1 MDKNK
6 TQDSETSII
15 PPKYVDIVEDVFH
28 AILAISL
35 LGIGIGAF
43 FYSGKRLIETQ
54 PFFPNGMIQGVNDIL
69 FIVIILEILRTVI
82 SRFTDGVYQLDKF
95 LIIGVIAAV
104 RHILTVG
111 ASLTLESGKSDTA
124 FERSIYEMGLNALI
138 VVVSVLPRSN
148 CNGQSIFTPSSSAAA
163 IAHLGFLIIALA
175 RNTASAFPD
184 EMISSACLASVI
196 NPTADV
202 GISAPCLIA

>member
-1 MDKNK
+1 MA
-6 TQDSETSII
+6 DSEKVKKEIETSIL
-15 PPKYVDIVEDVFH
+15 PDKYVDLVEDVFH
-28 AILAISL
+28 AALAVVL

-43 FYSGKRLIETQ
+43 IFSLKRLFETT

-111 ASLTLESGKSDTA
+111 ASLTLQLGKTDNA
-124 FERSIYEMGLNALI
+124 FERAVVEMGLNALI
-138 VVVSVLPRSN
+138 VVGLVLA
-148 CNGQSIFTPSSSAAA
+148 IFMSKSA
-163 IAHLGFLIIALA
+163 H
-175 RNTASAFPD
+175 RKR
-184 EMISSACLASVI
+184 
-196 NPTADV
+196 
-202 GISAPCLIA
+202 

>member
-1 MDKNK
+1 MAKNES
-6 TQDSETSII
+6 QDGEKSII
-15 PPKYVDIVEDVFH
+15 PAKYVDVVEDVFH
-28 AILAISL
+28 ALLAISL
-35 LGIGIGAF
+35 LGIGIAAF

-124 FERSIYEMGLNALI
+124 FERSIYEMGLNAII
-138 VVVSVLPRSN
+138 VVALVFA
-148 CNGQSIFTPSSSAAA
+148 IFLSKSA
-163 IAHLGFLIIALA
+163 H
-175 RNTASAFPD
+175 RNR
-184 EMISSACLASVI
+184 
-196 NPTADV
+196 
-202 GISAPCLIA
+202 

>member
-1 MDKNK
+1 MAKEEKDRV
-6 TQDSETSII
+6 ETSIL
-15 PPKYVDIVEDVFH
+15 PLKYVDLVEDIFH
-28 AILAISL
+28 AVLAIAL
-35 LGIGIGAF
+35 FAIGVGAF
-43 FYSGKRLIETQ
+43 FFSIKRLLETA

-124 FERSIYEMGLNALI
+124 FDRAIFEMGLNALI
-138 VVVSVLPRSN
+138 VVALVFA
-148 CNGQSIFTPSSSAAA
+148 IFMSKSAHRKAK
-163 IAHLGFLIIALA
+163 
-175 RNTASAFPD
+175 
-184 EMISSACLASVI
+184 
-196 NPTADV
+196 
-202 GISAPCLIA
+202 

>member
-1 MDKNK
+1 MAKNEP
-6 TQDSETSII
+6 QDGEKSII
-15 PPKYVDIVEDVFH
+15 PAKYVDVVEDVFH

-35 LGIGIGAF
+35 LGIGIAAF
-43 FYSGKRLIETQ
+43 FYSGQRLIETQ

-124 FERSIYEMGLNALI
+124 FERSIYEMGLNAII
-138 VVVSVLPRSN
+138 VVALVFA
-148 CNGQSIFTPSSSAAA
+148 IFLSKL
-163 IAHLGFLIIALA
+163 AH
-175 RNTASAFPD
+175 RNR
-184 EMISSACLASVI
+184 
-196 NPTADV
+196 
-202 GISAPCLIA
+202 

>member
-1 MDKNK
+1 MKNTK
-6 TQDSETSII
+6 SKVVSTQVNSEVETSVL
-15 PPKYVDIVEDVFH
+15 PLKYVDLIEDIFH
-28 AILAISL
+28 AVLAIAL

-43 FYSGKRLIETQ
+43 FFSIKRLFETT

-111 ASLTLESGKSDTA
+111 ASLTLESGKSDEA
-124 FERSIYEMGLNALI
+124 FDRAIYEMGLNAGI
-138 VVVSVLPRSN
+138 VVALVFAFFLSK
-148 CNGQSIFTPSSSAAA
+148 SA
-163 IAHLGFLIIALA
+163 L
-175 RNTASAFPD
+175 RNKK
-184 EMISSACLASVI
+184 
-196 NPTADV
+196 
-202 GISAPCLIA
+202 

>member
-1 MDKNK
+1 MAKNES
-6 TQDSETSII
+6 QDGEKSII
-15 PPKYVDIVEDVFH
+15 PAKYVDVVEDLFH
-28 AILAISL
+28 ALLAISL
-35 LGIGIGAF
+35 LGIGIVAF

-138 VVVSVLPRSN
+138 VVALVFA
-148 CNGQSIFTPSSSAAA
+148 IFLSKSA
-163 IAHLGFLIIALA
+163 H
-175 RNTASAFPD
+175 RNR
-184 EMISSACLASVI
+184 
-196 NPTADV
+196 
-202 GISAPCLIA
+202 

>member
-1 MDKNK
+1 MDMKK
-6 TQDSETSII
+6 DTMLEEKQVETSILPI
-15 PPKYVDIVEDVFH
+15 KYVDLIEDVFH
-28 AILAISL
+28 AVLALAL

-43 FYSGKRLIETQ
+43 FFSIKRLFETD

-111 ASLTLESGKSDTA
+111 ASLTLESGKSDEA
-124 FERSIYEMGLNALI
+124 FRRAIYEMGLNAGI
-138 VVVSVLPRSN
+138 VVALVFAFFLSK
-148 CNGQSIFTPSSSAAA
+148 SA
-163 IAHLGFLIIALA
+163 LRGYKK
-175 RNTASAFPD
+175 
-184 EMISSACLASVI
+184 
-196 NPTADV
+196 
-202 GISAPCLIA
+202 